1 MGEHMKTYIMPNG
14 KKYRFADGEVPAEA
28 IPVPKAAAKQP
39 NKAKKQPANK
49 ARKATKK

>member
-1 MGEHMKTYIMPNG
+1 MKTYIMPNG

-28 IPVPKAAAKQP
+28 IPAEPKAAAKQP